1 MKFDYK
7 YALTNS
13 SELIPLAL
21 FFGTASYISSINIL
35 VCYAIILAILYYIY
49 YIKLEVPLRN
59 KHPSLS
65 ESNRTTPT
73 VVTYVLMPLTI
84 FGIICIT
91 HFNLSGTWFVLVLLI
106 LRWLKDG
113 FSKTSVN

>member
-49 YIKLEVPLRN
+49 GRLQI
-59 KHPSLS
+59 
-65 ESNRTTPT
+65 
-73 VVTYVLMPLTI
+73 
-84 FGIICIT
+84 
-91 HFNLSGTWFVLVLLI
+91 
-106 LRWLKDG
+106 
-113 FSKTSVN
+113 

>member
-35 VCYAIILAILYYIY
+35 VRYAIILAILYYIY

-91 HFNLSGTWFVLVLLI
+91 HFNLSGAWFVLVLLI